1 MAENEECKVLID
13 QQGSNDVADP
23 DPPCEEDDNDDDED
37 DSWSFIV
44 VLNLV
49 LGGTARLNV
58 LLPTATILAFA
69 IFAPLLTDDG
79 KCSTRLN
86 RILTAAFVAL
96 CAASCVF
103 FTLTD
108 SFRSAS
114 GRLRYG
120 VATPAGI
127 RTFCGGHRRRRKGP
141 REPELYRLR
150 WSDLFHSAL
159 ALVAFVTF
167 AASHHDMVLCYYPGV
182 PRKVVNTVPLVV
194 GFVVSLLFVLF
205 PSRRRGIGYP
215 FLLRTDLVY
224 LRR

>member
-1 MAENEECKVLID
+1 MAEKEECKVLIE
-13 QQGSNDVADP
+13 QPSNAAGDP
-23 DPPCEEDDNDDDED
+23 DQEDDCEDDD
-37 DSWSFIV
+37 DSSSLILV
-44 VLNLV
+44 TNLI
-49 LGGTARLNV
+49 LSGTARLNV

-79 KCSTRLN
+79 KCTHLN
-86 RILTAAFVAL
+86 RALTGALMLL

-108 SFRSAS
+108 SFRSPT

-120 VATPAGI
+120 IATPSGI
-127 RTFCGGHRRRRKGP
+127 RTFCVGRRRSGKKVGP
-141 REPELYRLR
+141 REPERYRLR
-150 WSDLFHSAL
+150 WSDLFHTTL

-167 AASHHDMVLCYYPGV
+167 AASHHDIVLCYYPGV
-182 PRKVVNTVPLVV
+182 PRKVVNTVPLVI

-205 PSRRRGIGYP
+205 PSKRRGIGYP

>member
-1 MAENEECKVLID
+1 VL
-13 QQGSNDVADP
+13 
-23 DPPCEEDDNDDDED
+23 
-37 DSWSFIV
+37 
-44 VLNLV
+44 LNLV

-79 KCSTRLN
+79 KCTRLN
-86 RILTAAFVAL
+86 RILTAAFVVL

-120 VATPAGI
+120 VATPTGI
-127 RTFCGGHRRRRKGP
+127 RTFCGGHRRKGP
-141 REPELYRLR
+141 REPERYRLR
-150 WSDLFHSAL
+150 WSDLFHTTL

-167 AASHHDMVLCYYPGV
+167 AASHHDVVLCYYPGV
-182 PRKVVNTVPLVV
+182 PRKVVNTVPLVI

>member
-1 MAENEECKVLID
+1 MAEKEECKVLIE
-13 QQGSNDVADP
+13 QPSNAAGDP
-23 DPPCEEDDNDDDED
+23 RQEDDREEEEDDDDD
-37 DSWSFIV
+37 SSSLILV
-44 VLNLV
+44 ANLI
-49 LGGTARLNV
+49 LSGTARLNV
-58 LLPTATILAFA
+58 LLPTATILTFA

-79 KCSTRLN
+79 KCTHLN
-86 RILTAAFVAL
+86 RVLTGAFMLL

-108 SFRSAS
+108 SFRSPTT

-120 VATPAGI
+120 IATPAGI
-127 RTFCGGHRRRRKGP
+127 RTFCVVARRRKAAP
-141 REPELYRLR
+141 RDPERYRLR
-150 WSDLFHSAL
+150 RSDLFHAAL

-167 AASHHDMVLCYYPGV
+167 AASHHDIVLCYYPGV

-205 PSRRRGIGYP
+205 PSKRRGIGYP

>member
-1 MAENEECKVLID
+1 MAEKDECKVLIE
-13 QQGSNDVADP
+13 QAGKDVADP
-23 DPPCEEDDNDDDED
+23 HEEDED
-37 DSWSFIV
+37 DDDDSSFIL

-49 LGGTARLNV
+49 LSGTARLNV

-79 KCSTRLN
+79 KCTRLS
-86 RILTAAFVAL
+86 RALTAAFVAL

-108 SFRSAS
+108 SFRSPT

-120 VATPAGI
+120 VATPTGI
-127 RTFCGGHRRRRKGP
+127 RTFCGGCGHRKRGP
-141 REPELYRLR
+141 REPERYRLR
-150 WSDLFHSAL
+150 WSDLFHTAL

-167 AASHHDMVLCYYPGV
+167 AASHHDIVQCYYPGV
-182 PRKVVNTVPLVV
+182 PRKVINTVPLVI

-205 PSRRRGIGYP
+205 PSKRRGIGYP